1 MKACLLGIA
10 LVSLTLSVAAQPAAQ
25 PLKTTAD
32 ARRVADQA
40 VALFK
45 TEKFP
50 EAYEILKPHWPLP
63 QVEID
68 SLANQTHTQWPMVR
82 QRFGTSLATE
92 FMRERKG
99 GASLVEFTYLQK
111 FERHGVRWTF
121 LFYKPQD
128 RWLVN
133 SVAWDDDIDLLVE

>member
-10 LVSLTLSVAAQPAAQ
+10 LSFLTVSLVAQPATA
-25 PLKTTAD
+25 PLETTAD
-32 ARRVADQA
+32 ARRLSDQA

-45 TEKFP
+45 AEKFP
-50 EAYEILKPHWPLP
+50 EAYALLKPHWPLP

-68 SLANQTHTQWPMVR
+68 SMANQTDTQWPMVR
-82 QRFGTSLATE
+82 QRFGASLATE
-92 FMRERKG
+92 FVTERKG
-99 GASLVEFTYLQK
+99 GSSLVQFTYLQK

-121 LFYKPQD
+121 LYYKPAD